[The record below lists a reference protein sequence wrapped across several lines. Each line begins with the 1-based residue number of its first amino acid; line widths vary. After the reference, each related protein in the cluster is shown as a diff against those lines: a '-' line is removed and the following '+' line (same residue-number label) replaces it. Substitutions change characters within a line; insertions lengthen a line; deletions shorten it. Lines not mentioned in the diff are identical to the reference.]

1 MDEPRRRNE
10 LPRPGPLP
18 AHPGREPVERA
29 AVVIGLDGS
38 QTSWDAFW
46 WGCGEARRT
55 SGRAVA
61 VFVSS
66 MSEASMAAMVSAA
79 TGIAVC
85 DYDEGERAA
94 AGQAR
99 LLEAEVARRTA
110 GVGPAVAFVH
120 AQGDPARELLRVADD
135 VRADLIVVGRSTK
148 ARHRLAGSLGRY
160 LITKRSAP
168 IVVVVP

>member
-1 MDEPRRRNE
+1 MEEPRRRE
-10 LPRPGPLP
+10 RQPRPGPLAARQGQGP
-18 AHPGREPVERA
+18 AERA

-46 WGCGEARRT
+46 WACGEARRT
-55 SGRAVA
+55 GGQAVA

-99 LLEAEVARRTA
+99 LLEAEVLRRTA
-110 GVGPAVAFVH
+110 GTGSAVTFVH
-120 AQGDPARELLRVADD
+120 AQGDPARELLRIAED

-160 LITKRSAP
+160 LITKRCAP

>member
-1 MDEPRRRNE
+1 MDELSRRNE
-10 LPRPGPLP
+10 PRSRPLTARPDQGPAECP
-18 AHPGREPVERA
+18 

-38 QTSWDAFW
+38 DTSWDAFS

-55 SGRAVA
+55 AGRAVA

-85 DYDEGERAA
+85 DYEEGDRAA

-99 LLEAEVARRTA
+99 RLEAEVLRRTA
-110 GVGPAVAFVH
+110 DAGPAVTFVH
-120 AQGDPARELLRVADD
+120 AHGDPARELLRVADD
-135 VRADLIVVGRSTK
+135 VRADVIVVGRSTK
-148 ARHRLAGSLGRY
+148 ARHRLAGSLGHY
-160 LITKRSAP
+160 LITKRNAP

>member
-1 MDEPRRRNE
+1 MDESRRRNE
-10 LPRPGPLP
+10 LPRPGSLAGRPGHGP
-18 AHPGREPVERA
+18 AEHA

-38 QTSWDAFW
+38 ETSWDAFW

-55 SGRAVA
+55 GGQAVA

-99 LLEAEVARRTA
+99 MLEAEVLRRTA
-110 GVGPAVAFVH
+110 GVGPAVTFVH
-120 AQGDPARELLRVADD
+120 AQGDPARELLRVAED

-160 LITKRSAP
+160 LITKRSSP